1 MSLLAI
7 LAATAAQAPTV
18 PPPIIDMHMHAMSVA
33 EFGNEPPKGCIAAEG
48 VEMHGVDPG
57 KKFDFMAQA
66 TCKRTVAAPSSD
78 AALITSTL
86 QIMDRY
92 NIVSEK
98 DLKRAAELLA
108 QAAK

>member
-7 LAATAAQAPTV
+7 LAAIVAQAPTV

-66 TCKRTVAAPSSD
+66 TCKRMVAAPLSD

-86 QIMDRY
+86 QMMDRY
-92 NIVSEK
+92 NIVSSVLRRRPA
-98 DLKRAAELLA
+98 DHR
-108 QAAK
+108 